1 MSQPPVMIVEDD
13 TDLREAICVT
23 LDLHQIHYRAF
34 GDAETA
40 LMAISDEEF
49 SLVVSDFKLPGM
61 DGLMLLRSI
70 RKKVPQLPVVI
81 MTAFAEAKLAVEAL
95 QTGARDFLIKPFQ
108 PEHLVGVI
116 ARYQP
121 IALAASNGSGQSII
135 AKSTQTLSVLSR
147 CQRVAATNA
156 TVLLTGESGVGKDVF
171 ARQIHLQSPRANK
184 PYVAI
189 NCAAIP
195 ETLLE
200 STLFG
205 YERGA
210 FTGANKTQEGKFEA
224 ANGGTLFLD
233 EIGDLPIELQAKLL
247 RVIQD
252 RMVERLGSNK
262 SLEVDVRIVAATNR
276 DLASQVA
283 SGKFREDLYYRLAV
297 FPIAIPPLRERMD
310 DVVPLAELFLERYG
324 QTMGRVGLTL
334 SEAAK
339 SAMASH
345 TWPGN
350 VRELEN
356 AVQRA
361 LLMADG
367 TTVEPEH
374 LELRSSGGSAGS
386 ALAGAFAERE
396 SAASSAGDS
405 TQSVG
410 VGVGVIAGLGG
421 DGSGVRAGVAAGVGA
436 GAAGGTGMASGA
448 GLAPRP
454 AGAEFASSTPIEM
467 ASLEVVEREH
477 ILRVLKSTGGNR
489 KKAIDILG
497 ISERALRYKL
507 KDYREQGFY
516 SDKD

>member
-121 IALAASNGSGQSII
+121 IALAASNGNGQSII

-276 DLASQVA
+276 DLASQVS

-339 SAMASH
+339 SAMSSH

-374 LELRSSGGSAGS
+374 LELRSSAGGTSLGAPATSAPTWPAS
-386 ALAGAFAERE
+386 AEVDSSDSSSE
-396 SAASSAGDS
+396 SSPG
-405 TQSVG
+405 
-410 VGVGVIAGLGG
+410 AGL
-421 DGSGVRAGVAAGVGA
+421 AAGVGL
-436 GAAGGTGMASGA
+436 S
-448 GLAPRP
+448 PRS

-507 KDYREQGFY
+507 KDYKEQGFY